1 MSHSAAHGGT
11 LKGVVTAPR
20 AALTNRIMLGVAVI
34 AIMRAGAACA
44 GDPAV
49 AAMAQP
55 QHDFAPRETFSAT
68 SGTALP
74 EFTKHYTLS
83 DPLLMAPHPL
93 LTAPA
98 EYKLLEIPEIKSYS
112 ATDFR
117 PRGRSI
123 FDSDP
128 KLTVPVDALGSNKSK
143 DLMQQLQ
150 QYRSRDHVRVLTL
163 WENGASAVSIQT
175 DRKGDPSLQWTSHL
189 FNKGGATQGLLDRL
203 FPVSAFGGTTHVTRS
218 ATSQP
223 SRVSGALSALHFG
236 SEPPP

>member
-1 MSHSAAHGGT
+1 MSHSAAHGGAP
-11 LKGVVTAPR
+11 KGVATALR
-20 AALTNRIMLGVAVI
+20 AALADRCMLGI
-34 AIMRAGAACA
+34 AALALMRAGAACA
-44 GDPAV
+44 GDPAI

-55 QHDFAPRETFSAT
+55 QYDFGPREAFSAT
-68 SGTALP
+68 SVTALP

-83 DPLLMAPHPL
+83 SPL
-93 LTAPA
+93 LTAPSPLIT
-98 EYKLLEIPEIKSYS
+98 EPTGYKLLEIPELKSYS

-117 PRGRSI
+117 PRGHSI

-128 KLTVPVDALGSNKSK
+128 KLTAPADALGSNKNK
-143 DLMQQLQ
+143 DLLQQLQ

-218 ATSQP
+218 ASSQP

-236 SEPPP
+236 TDPP